1 MSHTTNPERM
11 GAMSNKR
18 RPLIADHRVAVVL
31 GLASFAAGWALLYD
45 AYDGRGRDQ
54 PRLLRPFTWW

>member
-1 MSHTTNPERM
+1 MARH
-11 GAMSNKR
+11 
-18 RPLIADHRVAVVL
+18 RPVVADHRLGVAL
-31 GLASFAAGWALLYD
+31 GLGCFLLGWGFLYD

>member
-1 MSHTTNPERM
+1 M
-11 GAMSNKR
+11 R
-18 RPLIADHRVAVVL
+18 RPVVGNPQLGVAL
-31 GLASFAAGWALLYD
+31 GLASFAAGWFFLWD